1 MRPEMTATHKAAMA
15 TDANKAFDTAPPP
28 ENLPADAPSPT
39 VPSTAG
45 GKILTRMLA
54 AFTFRDFRVLWFGS
68 CTSSIGTW
76 MQNVAENWLVL
87 SLTGSAFFLGLDAF
101 LQQLPIILFMLIGG
115 VLADRFD
122 RRRTLIVSQYI
133 QMSCA
138 FTLAALVFS
147 GHVHIWQILTLSFIT
162 GSAQAFG
169 GPASQALIPSLVK
182 KEVLPNAIALNS
194 IQFNL
199 ARVIGPLLAGATLA
213 VFGMVMCF
221 SLNGLSFLVVIV
233 ALMALHVK
241 HIPPAAPKR
250 IRDEL
255 KGGLSYVKNTA
266 SLKELTIL
274 AATMTFLAFSMM
286 TFLPVFAKE
295 IFHQDVGLYS
305 RLMAFS
311 ASGSVV
317 GALIIAW
324 MGKYKRMGL
333 TTLCTQALS
342 GLLIVAFALSRVLWL
357 SEVLLFVFG
366 VALMIVF
373 STVTSL
379 VQLIAPNE
387 MRGRVMSIYMVAFRG
402 GMPLGSLIS
411 GYAASKFGAPTVI
424 VVNGVLLTM
433 VAIYFFLR
441 SATTREI

>member
-1 MRPEMTATHKAAMA
+1 MSASDKQSDMA
-15 TDANKAFDTAPPP
+15 VDTAPP
-28 ENLPADAPSPT
+28 ETTTLPLSPAVAEPT
-39 VPSTAG
+39 TAG
-45 GKILTRMLA
+45 GRILGRMLA
-54 AFTFRDFRVLWFGS
+54 AFKFRDFRVLWFGS

-138 FTLAALVFS
+138 FTLAMLVFS
-147 GHVHIWQILTLSFIT
+147 GHVQIWQILTLSFIT

-169 GPASQALIPSLVK
+169 GPASQALVPSLVD

-199 ARVIGPLLAGATLA
+199 ARVIGPLLAGAALA
-213 VFGMVMCF
+213 AFGMVSCF
-221 SLNGLSFLVVIV
+221 SLNGLSFVVVII

-241 HIPPAAPKR
+241 HIAPSAPKR
-250 IRDEL
+250 LRDEL
-255 KGGLSYVKNTA
+255 IGGLSYVKNTEN
-266 SLKELTIL
+266 LRELTIL
-274 AATMTFLAFSMM
+274 AATMTFLAFSVT
-286 TFLPVFAKE
+286 TFLPLFARGV
-295 IFHQDVGLYS
+295 FHQDVGLYS

-311 ASGSVV
+311 GIGSVV
-317 GALIIAW
+317 GALAIAW
-324 MGKYKRMGL
+324 LGKYKRMGL
-333 TTLCTQALS
+333 TALVTQGIS
-342 GLLIVAFALSRVLWL
+342 GLLIIGFASSRMLWV
-357 SEVLLFVFG
+357 SEALLFFFG
-366 VALMIVF
+366 MTLMIVF

-379 VQLIAPNE
+379 VQLIAPDE
-387 MRGRVMSIYMVAFRG
+387 LRGRVMSIYMVAFRG

-411 GYAASKFGAPTVI
+411 GYFASRIGAPTVL
-424 VVNGVLLTM
+424 VVNGILLTV
-433 VAIYFFLR
+433 VAMYFFAR
-441 SATTREI
+441 SKGVREL

>member
-1 MRPEMTATHKAAMA
+1 MTSTRIEKLSEMAAETTPPNLA
-15 TDANKAFDTAPPP
+15 NGDAAVLPPSA
-28 ENLPADAPSPT
+28 EPT
-39 VPSTAG
+39 TTG
-45 GKILTRMLA
+45 GRILGRMLA
-54 AFTFRDFRVLWFGS
+54 AFTYRDFRVLWFGS

-76 MQNVAENWLVL
+76 MQSVAENWLVL

-138 FTLAALVFS
+138 FTLAMLVFS
-147 GHVHIWQILTLSFIT
+147 GHVQIWQILTLSFIT

-169 GPASQALIPSLVK
+169 GPASQALVPSLVDK
-182 KEVLPNAIALNS
+182 SVLPNAIALNS

-199 ARVIGPLLAGATLA
+199 ARVIGPLLAGAALA
-213 VFGMVMCF
+213 AFGMVSCF

-233 ALMALHVK
+233 ALMSLHVK
-241 HIPPAAPKR
+241 HIPPSAPKR
-250 IRDEL
+250 LRDEL
-255 KGGLSYVKNTA
+255 MGGLSYVKNTEN
-266 SLKELTIL
+266 LRELTIL

-286 TFLPVFAKE
+286 TFLPLFARGV
-295 IFHQDVGLYS
+295 FHQDVGLYS

-311 ASGSVV
+311 GIGSVI
-317 GALIIAW
+317 GALVIAW
-324 MGKYKRMGL
+324 LGRYKRMGL
-333 TTLCTQALS
+333 TALITQAIS
-342 GLLIVAFALSRVLWL
+342 GLIIIAFASSRVLWV
-357 SEVLLFVFG
+357 SEILLFVFG
-366 VALMIVF
+366 MSLMVVF

-387 MRGRVMSIYMVAFRG
+387 LRGRVMSIYMVAFRG

-411 GYAASKFGAPTVI
+411 GYFASKIGAPTVL
-424 VVNGVLLTM
+424 VVNGILLTV
-433 VAIYFFLR
+433 VATYFFAR
-441 SATTREI
+441 SKGVREL

>member
-1 MRPEMTATHKAAMA
+1 MTTQADKSLDTRPPESLIE
-15 TDANKAFDTAPPP
+15 NGVVVPPP
-28 ENLPADAPSPT
+28 A
-39 VPSTAG
+39 TAG
-45 GKILTRMLA
+45 LRIFNRMLA
-54 AFTFRDFRVLWFGS
+54 AFHFRDFRVLWFGS

-138 FTLAALVFS
+138 FTLAMLVFA
-147 GHVHIWQILTLSFIT
+147 GHIHVWQILTLSFIT

-169 GPASQALIPSLVK
+169 GPASQALIPSLVDK
-182 KEVLPNAIALNS
+182 NVLPNAIALNS

-213 VFGMVMCF
+213 AFGMVLCF
-221 SLNGLSFLVVIV
+221 SLNGLSFLVVIM

-250 IRDEL
+250 LRDEL
-255 KGGLSYVKNTA
+255 IGGLSYVKNHE
-266 SLKELTIL
+266 SLLELTIL
-274 AATMTFLAFSMM
+274 AATMTFFAFSML
-286 TFLPVFAKE
+286 TFLPLFARGV
-295 IFHQDVGLYS
+295 FHQDVGLYS

-311 ASGSVV
+311 ATGSVI
-317 GALIIAW
+317 GALVIAW

-333 TTLCTQALS
+333 TALIMQALS
-342 GLLIVAFALSRVLWL
+342 GMLIIGFASSHVLWL
-357 SEVLLFVFG
+357 SETLLVVFG
-366 VALMIVF
+366 VSLMVVF

-387 MRGRVMSIYMVAFRG
+387 LRGRVMSIYMVAFRG
-402 GMPLGSLIS
+402 GMPLGSLVS
-411 GYAASKFGAPTVI
+411 GYFASKIGAPTVL
-424 VVNGVLLTM
+424 VVNGILLTL
-433 VAIYFFLR
+433 VATYFFVR
-441 SATTREI
+441 SKTVREL

>member
-1 MRPEMTATHKAAMA
+1 VDHTKQADKVIV
-15 TDANKAFDTAPPP
+15 PPQP
-28 ENLPADAPSPT
+28 LADNGVAIAEPT
-39 VPSTAG
+39 TAG
-45 GKILTRMLA
+45 ERILNRMLA
-54 AFTFRDFRVLWFGS
+54 AFTFRDFRVLWIGS

-76 MQNVAENWLVL
+76 MQSVAQNWLVL

-133 QMSCA
+133 QMSSA
-138 FTLAALVFS
+138 FTLAMLVFS
-147 GHVHIWQILTLSFIT
+147 GHVHIWQILSLSFLT
-162 GSAQAFG
+162 GSAMAFG
-169 GPASQALIPSLVK
+169 GPASQALIPSLVD
-182 KEVLPNAIALNS
+182 KETLPNAIALNS

-213 VFGMVMCF
+213 AFGMVMCF

-233 ALMALHVK
+233 ALMSLHVK

-250 IRDEL
+250 LRDEL
-255 KGGLSYVKNTA
+255 IGGLSYVRNTE

-274 AATMTFLAFSMM
+274 VTAMTFLGFSVM
-286 TFLPVFAKE
+286 TFLPVFAKGV
-295 IFHQDVGLYS
+295 FHQDVGLYS

-311 ASGSVV
+311 AAGSVI
-317 GALIIAW
+317 GALVIAW
-324 MGKYKRMGL
+324 MGKYKGMGL
-333 TTLCTQALS
+333 TSLTMQALS
-342 GLLIVAFALSRVLWL
+342 GILIIGFALSRILWV

-366 VALMIVF
+366 LAMMVVF

-387 MRGRVMSIYMVAFRG
+387 LRGRVMSIYMVAFRG

-411 GYAASKFGAPTVI
+411 GYVASKVGAPAVLT
-424 VVNGVLLTM
+424 VNGTLLTL
-433 VAIYFFLR
+433 VAAYFFLR
-441 SATTREI
+441 NKTVREL

>member
-1 MRPEMTATHKAAMA
+1 MIV
-15 TDANKAFDTAPPP
+15 PPQP
-28 ENLPADAPSPT
+28 LADNGVAIAEPT
-39 VPSTAG
+39 TAG
-45 GKILTRMLA
+45 ERILNRMLA
-54 AFTFRDFRVLWFGS
+54 AFTFRDFRVLWIGS

-76 MQNVAENWLVL
+76 MQSVAQNWLVL

-133 QMSCA
+133 QMSSA
-138 FTLAALVFS
+138 FTLAMLVFS
-147 GHVHIWQILTLSFIT
+147 GHVHIWQILSLSFLT
-162 GSAQAFG
+162 GSAMAFG
-169 GPASQALIPSLVK
+169 GPASQALIPSLVD
-182 KEVLPNAIALNS
+182 KETLPNAIALNS

-213 VFGMVMCF
+213 AFGMVMCF

-233 ALMALHVK
+233 ALMSLHVK

-250 IRDEL
+250 LRDEL
-255 KGGLSYVKNTA
+255 IGGLSYVRNTE

-274 AATMTFLAFSMM
+274 VTAMTFLGFSVM
-286 TFLPVFAKE
+286 TFLPVFAKGV
-295 IFHQDVGLYS
+295 FHQDVGLYS

-311 ASGSVV
+311 AAGSVI
-317 GALIIAW
+317 GALVIAW
-324 MGKYKRMGL
+324 MGKYKGMGL
-333 TTLCTQALS
+333 TSLTMQALS
-342 GLLIVAFALSRVLWL
+342 GILIIGFALSRILWV

-366 VALMIVF
+366 LAMMVVF

-387 MRGRVMSIYMVAFRG
+387 LRGRVMSIYMVAFRG

-411 GYAASKFGAPTVI
+411 GYVASKVGAPAVLT
-424 VVNGVLLTM
+424 VNGTLLTL
-433 VAIYFFLR
+433 VAAYFFLR
-441 SATTREI
+441 NKTVREL

>member
-1 MRPEMTATHKAAMA
+1 MGEVAVAAQ
-15 TDANKAFDTAPPP
+15 
-28 ENLPADAPSPT
+28 PSS
-39 VPSTAG
+39 VG
-45 GKILTRMLA
+45 GRILGRMLT

-87 SLTGSAFFLGLDAF
+87 SITGSAFYLGLDAF
-101 LQQLPIILFMLIGG
+101 LQQLPIILFMLLGG

-138 FTLAALVFS
+138 FTLAVLVFT
-147 GHVHIWQILTLSFIT
+147 GQVNTAADVWKILVLSFIT

-169 GPASQALIPSLVK
+169 GPASQALVPSLVDK
-182 KEVLPNAIALNS
+182 NTLPNAIALNS

-213 VFGMVMCF
+213 ALGMVWCF
-221 SLNGLSFLVVIV
+221 SLNGLSFIVVII

-255 KGGLSYVKNTA
+255 IGGLSYVKNTV

-274 AATMTFLAFSMM
+274 ASMMTFLAFSMM
-286 TFLPVFAKE
+286 TFLPLFARE
-295 IFHQDVGLYS
+295 IFHRDVELYS

-311 ASGSVV
+311 ATGSVV

-324 MGKYKRMGL
+324 LGKYKRMGL
-333 TTLCTQALS
+333 TALITEAFA
-342 GLLIVAFALSRVLWL
+342 GLLIIGFALSRVLWL
-357 SEVLLFVFG
+357 SELLLFMFG

-411 GYAASKFGAPTVI
+411 GYFASRIGAPIVL
-424 VVNGVLLTM
+424 VVNGTLLS
-433 VAIYFFLR
+433 AIAAYFFMR
-441 SATTREI
+441 SKTVREQ

>member
-1 MRPEMTATHKAAMA
+1 MTSQADKTQTK
-15 TDANKAFDTAPPP
+15 PP
-28 ENLPADAPSPT
+28 EVPIESPLAIPQAT
-39 VPSTAG
+39 TAG
-45 GKILTRMLA
+45 SRIFNRMLA
-54 AFTFRDFRVLWFGS
+54 AFHYRDFRVLWFGS

-138 FTLAALVFS
+138 FTLAMLVYS
-147 GHVHIWQILTLSFIT
+147 GHVHIWQILSLSFIT

-169 GPASQALIPSLVK
+169 GPASQALVPSLVDK
-182 KEVLPNAIALNS
+182 SVLPNAIALNS

-213 VFGMVMCF
+213 AFGMVMCF
-221 SLNGLSFLVVIV
+221 GLNGLSFLVVIV

-241 HIPPAAPKR
+241 HIAPAAPKR
-250 IRDEL
+250 LRDEL
-255 KGGLSYVKNTA
+255 IGGLSYVKNHE
-266 SLKELTIL
+266 SLLELTIL
-274 AATMTFLAFSMM
+274 AATLTFFAFSML
-286 TFLPVFAKE
+286 TFLPLFAREVFR
-295 IFHQDVGLYS
+295 QDVGLYS

-311 ASGSVV
+311 ATGSVI

-324 MGKYKRMGL
+324 LGRYKRMGL
-333 TTLCTQALS
+333 TSLIMQGLG
-342 GLLIVAFALSRVLWL
+342 GLLIIAFASSRTLWL
-357 SEVLLFVFG
+357 SEILLLAFG
-366 VALMIVF
+366 VCLMVVF
-373 STVTSL
+373 SSVTSL

-387 MRGRVMSIYMVAFRG
+387 LRGRVMSIYMVALRG

-411 GYAASKFGAPTVI
+411 GYVASKIGAPTVL
-424 VVNGVLLTM
+424 VVNGILLTF
-433 VAIYFFLR
+433 VATYFFLR
-441 SATTREI
+441 SKTVREL